1 MDEHP
6 GGPSQ
11 TPTAARRWVT
21 VSPDAYRRV
30 TQAALVALCLIVVTG
45 AAVRLTGSGLGCSDW
60 PTCEEGRF
68 VASLDFHPMVEWI
81 NRLITGLVSLA
92 VAVAVLG
99 SLARVPRRRD
109 LTVWS
114 LALVGGVV
122 AQILIGA
129 VVTLSDLS
137 YGAVAVHFLVSMVLV
152 WAAVVLVERAGRPD
166 DEVREPSPLRTRA
179 LALSGWAALLL
190 VSGAVVTSAGPH
202 AGDEAVKR
210 LPLDLEWAARLHGVV
225 VWGFVAAVAWWG
237 YQLAR
242 SGDAVLRRRATD
254 LLVAAVAQGAIG
266 YTQYFTDVPPVLVG
280 IHVAGA
286 TLVWVMTL
294 RLTLA
299 AASRPLDQGDPV
311 TTAEVRRPAVVS

>member
-1 MDEHP
+1 MEDHP
-6 GGPSQ
+6 GGPGPD
-11 TPTAARRWVT
+11 PTTGSRRIT
-21 VSPDAYRRV
+21 VSSGAYRRI
-30 TQAALVALCLIVVTG
+30 TQAALLALCAIVVTG

-99 SLARVPRRRD
+99 SLVRTPRRRD
-109 LTVWS
+109 LTIWS

-129 VVTLSDLS
+129 VVTLSELS
-137 YGAVAVHFLVSMVLV
+137 YGAVAVHFLVSMVLI

-166 DEVREPSPLRTRA
+166 GEIRVPGPYRRRA
-179 LALSGWAALLL
+179 LGLAGWAALLL
-190 VSGAVVTSAGPH
+190 ATGAVVTSAGPH
-202 AGDEAVKR
+202 AGDKDVKR

-225 VWGFVAAVAWWG
+225 VWVFLAAIAWWG

-242 SGDAVLRRRATD
+242 SGDRVLQRRATD

-266 YTQYFTDVPPVLVG
+266 YTQYFTGVPPVLVG
-280 IHVAGA
+280 LHVAGA

-294 RLTLA
+294 RLTLGA
-299 AASRPLDQGDPV
+299 ATQPLQTDTSVAP
-311 TTAEVRRPAVVS
+311 AEVRRPAVVS

>member
-1 MDEHP
+1 MTLSP
-6 GGPSQ
+6 G
-11 TPTAARRWVT
+11 
-21 VSPDAYRRV
+21 AYRRV

-99 SLARVPRRRD
+99 SLARAPRRRD

-114 LALVGGVV
+114 LALVAGVV

-137 YGAVAVHFLVSMVLV
+137 YSAVAVHFLVSMVLV

-166 DEVREPSPLRTRA
+166 GEMRVPSPHHRRA
-179 LALSGWAALLL
+179 MALSAWCALLL
-190 VSGAVVTSAGPH
+190 VTGSVVTSAGPH
-202 AGDEAVKR
+202 AGDREVER
-210 LPLDLEWAARLHGVV
+210 LPLDLEWAARFHGVV
-225 VWGFVAAVAWWG
+225 VWVFVGAVAWWG

-242 SGDAVLRRRATD
+242 SGDVLLRRRASD

-266 YTQYFTDVPPVLVG
+266 YTQYFTGVPPVLVG
-280 IHVAGA
+280 LHVAGA

-299 AASRPLDQGDPV
+299 AATSPLSDGVPG
-311 TTAEVRRPAVVS
+311 TAAEVRRPAVVS

>member
-1 MDEHP
+1 M
-6 GGPSQ
+6 
-11 TPTAARRWVT
+11 
-21 VSPDAYRRV
+21 
-30 TQAALVALCLIVVTG
+30 ALCLIVVTG

-99 SLARVPRRRD
+99 SLARSPRRRD

-114 LALVGGVV
+114 LALVAGVV

-137 YGAVAVHFLVSMVLV
+137 YSAVAVHFLVSMVLV

-166 DEVREPSPLRTRA
+166 GEERVPSPHHRRA
-179 LALSGWAALLL
+179 LALSGWCALLL
-190 VSGAVVTSAGPH
+190 VTGSVVTSAGPH
-202 AGDEAVKR
+202 AGDREVKR
-210 LPLDLEWAARLHGVV
+210 LPLDLEWAARFHGVV
-225 VWGFVAAVAWWG
+225 VWVFVGAVAWWG

-242 SGDAVLRRRATD
+242 SGDVLLRRRASD

-266 YTQYFTDVPPVLVG
+266 YTQYFTGVPPVLVG
-280 IHVAGA
+280 LHVAGA

-299 AASRPLDQGDPV
+299 AATRPLDDGVPG
-311 TTAEVRRPAVVS
+311 TAAEVRRPAVVS